1 MGACSTGGKQETLQ
15 NPEKWNERTLR
26 WSLGPYLLLILFT
39 TTALHAQAESPVT
52 RLTTEDGTRFL
63 LVPTGGPPVIHWV
76 AVAPAGIL
84 EDPVGLPGLS
94 HAAVLAS
101 LEGTDRIGSLD
112 PAGEAAILQEIDRL
126 EQEVAALRRR
136 SADPDP
142 EFEGRLTEA
151 RRAAARLSDPAAWWR
166 LLLTAPASAMRHELL
181 HDGAVFSL
189 TTTIVGLSRVAPLIH
204 ERRERSVLRGV
215 EAELRQ
221 IQDQAATLRTSTSLA
236 ELRGEALA
244 LAFAG
249 HPYGH
254 LWARPG
260 PSAPLNRRKALQV
273 WRRIQRPERGLHVL
287 VGGFSLEEV
296 RPLLESTF
304 RDSRLDDETPP
315 PQLQIVRSSSTRRAV
330 VPGGNTAAMVIGFP
344 LPIDT
349 DHNTLQAVTRW
360 IAGGADSFLSRGLRD
375 RGYRDFRVEGLAPFP
390 SPGNMETG
398 LLLIEI
404 EVAAGDPA
412 ARDQD
417 ALQAHIRGLLGLAQR
432 EGPLAVDLDP
442 IVAEMRSRHT
452 SVRGA
457 GDSIAYELA
466 VQCGLMG
473 RTPEQVLGPFR
484 APTRSDCMALLRI
497 LDRRGVIE
505 VQWELG
511 S

>member
-1 MGACSTGGKQETLQ
+1 MQ
-15 NPEKWNERTLR
+15 NPEKWNERISR
-26 WSLGPYLLLILFT
+26 SSLGLCLLLNLIT
-39 TTALHAQAESPVT
+39 VALHAQADSPVT

-76 AVAPAGIL
+76 GVSPAGII

-94 HAAVLAS
+94 HAAALAS

-136 SADPDP
+136 NTDPDA
-142 EFEGRLTEA
+142 ELEGRLTEA
-151 RRAAARLSDPAAWWR
+151 RQAAARMSDPAAWWR
-166 LLLTAPASAMRHELL
+166 LLLTAPASGVRHQLL
-181 HDGAVFSL
+181 HDGTVLSL
-189 TTTIVGLSRVAPLIH
+189 TTTINGLSRVAPLIR
-204 ERRERSVLRGV
+204 ERRENSVLRGV

-221 IQDQAATLRTSTSLA
+221 VQDQAGTLRASTSLA
-236 ELRGEALA
+236 DLRGEALA
-244 LAFAG
+244 LAFSG
-249 HPYGH
+249 HPYGR

-260 PSAPLNRRKALQV
+260 PSAPFTRQEALQV
-273 WRRIQRPERGLHVL
+273 WRRIQRPQRGLHVL
-287 VGGFSLEEV
+287 VGGFSLREV

-304 RDSRLDDETPP
+304 RDSSLGDDTPP
-315 PQLQIVRSSSTRRAV
+315 APLQIVRSNSTRRAA

-344 LPIDT
+344 LPSDT

-360 IAGGADSFLSRGLRD
+360 MAGGKDSFLSRGLRD

-390 SPGNMETG
+390 APGNMETG

-412 ARDQD
+412 AKDQN
-417 ALQAHIRGLLGLAQR
+417 ALQDHIRGLLGLAWR
-432 EGPLAVDLDP
+432 EGPLAVDLGP
-442 IVAEMRSRHT
+442 IVAKMESRHT

-473 RTPEQVLGPFR
+473 RTPEAVLGPFR
-484 APTRSDCMALLRI
+484 APTRSNCVELLRI
-497 LDRRGVIE
+497 LNSRGVIE